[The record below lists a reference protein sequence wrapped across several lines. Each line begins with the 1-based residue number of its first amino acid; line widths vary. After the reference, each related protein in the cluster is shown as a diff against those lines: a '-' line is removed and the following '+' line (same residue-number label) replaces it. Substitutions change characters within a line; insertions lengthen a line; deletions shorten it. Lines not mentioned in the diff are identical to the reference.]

1 MKKLSSLIDEFRD
14 LNFKILELGIEIASI
29 NEQPEHKAIME
40 RILFNIDKSTDH
52 SANALKFLMI
62 LEKLIKLEE

>member
-14 LNFKILELGIEIASI
+14 LNFKILELGIEITSI

-40 RILFNIDKSTDH
+40 RILFNIDKSTDY